1 MSNTPGRV
9 PRLERVAYLLGLALL
24 GVLGLAAAI
33 LGAVSLW
40 SASLACLGLG
50 LALLAPLSFLGA
62 RRQLTTFKAALRQ
75 TGGAP
80 SGAGAGAAK
89 DGQPDVAIREMVSML
104 SRTNRQLAALS
115 ERVDSLS
122 GSAAGGPAQSQELA
136 VAVSNLRSEV
146 TSLHGE
152 QSELR
157 ESIEQG
163 WTTVRADLQALS
175 SRDR

>member
-75 TGGAP
+75 IGGAP
-80 SGAGAGAAK
+80 SGASAAK

>member
-50 LALLAPLSFLGA
+50 LALLAPMSFLGA
-62 RRQLTTFKAALRQ
+62 RRQLKTFKAALRQ
-75 TGGAP
+75 IGGPP
-80 SGAGAGAAK
+80 SGAGAAK
-89 DGQPDVAIREMVSML
+89 AGQPDVAIREMVSML

-115 ERVDSLS
+115 ERVDSLP
-122 GSAAGGPAQSQELA
+122 GPAAGGPAESQELTVA
-136 VAVSNLRSEV
+136 VANLRSEV
-146 TSLHGE
+146 TALQGE
-152 QSELR
+152 QTELR

-175 SRDR
+175 PRDR